1 MHNAADHQVAAK
13 SRRPQWEVADV
24 FRAHGSD
31 YRQQHSLPR
40 VHLRVMRAIE
50 TCRTAALGGH
60 VEKCD
65 HCGFER
71 ISYNSCRN
79 RHCPKC
85 QSLAKARWMENRKA
99 ELLPVGYFHSV
110 FTLPHELNPLVLCNK
125 KTLFDILFKAVSD
138 TLLEFGADPKHGL
151 GGKLGC
157 IAILHTWD
165 QTLQDHFHLH
175 CLIPGGALSSDG
187 SSWTHARKNYLFSV
201 KALSK
206 AFRGKFIHLL
216 KKAFKENRLIFPG
229 KASSLASTRMF
240 VRLLNQLWKKQWVVY
255 SKKPFAGPENVLD
268 YLGRYTHRVAITNHR
283 ITAVENGVVRFRYRD
298 RRDHEKFKFMTLAAE
313 EFIRRFLLHTLP
325 DSYVRIRL
333 FGFLANKCKERCLA
347 LCRKALHYNPEP
359 PNSSPIDSRSL
370 LLHLTGI
377 DLDRCPRCSQ
387 GTMYSVKILP
397 LDTTFAPNP
406 MDSS

>member
-1 MHNAADHQVAAK
+1 MHQTADQVAAK

-24 FRAHGSD
+24 FCSCGPD
-31 YRQQHSLPR
+31 YRRQHSLPR
-40 VHLRVMRAIE
+40 IHLKVMRAIE

-65 HCGFER
+65 RCGFER
-71 ISYNSCRN
+71 VSYNSCRN

-125 KTLFDILFKAVSD
+125 KILYDILFKAVSD
-138 TLLEFGADPKHGL
+138 TLQEFGADPKHGL

-165 QTLQDHFHLH
+165 QTLRDHFHLH
-175 CLIPGGALSSDG
+175 CLIPGGVLSPDG
-187 SSWTHARKNYLFSV
+187 TSWTHARKNYLFPV

-206 AFRGKFIHLL
+206 AFRGKFLYLL
-216 KKAFKENRLIFPG
+216 KKAFKESRLIFPG
-229 KASSLASTRMF
+229 KTSSFASTRMF
-240 VRLLNQLWKKQWVVY
+240 TRLLNQLWKKQWVVY

-283 ITAVENGVVRFRYRD
+283 IAAVENGMVRFRYRD
-298 RRDHEKFKFMTLAAE
+298 RRDHEKMKVMTLTAE

-325 DSYVRIRL
+325 DSYVRIRH
-333 FGFLANKCKERCLA
+333 FGFLANKCKERCLT
-347 LCRKALHYNPEP
+347 LCRKALHCTQKPG
-359 PNSSPIDSRSL
+359 NSSPMDSRSL

-377 DLDRCPRCSQ
+377 DLNRCPHCSQ
-387 GTMYSVKILP
+387 GTMYIVKILP
-397 LDTTFAPNP
+397 LNTPSIPYP